1 MFVIGEA
8 AWKEGMGLYGKF
20 LYAPLNFSVTL
31 NCSKKKKK
39 KKVCLKKERKGDN
52 EYFSNNNLITSV
64 RQGKI
69 IQGESV
75 NQGFNLIN

>member
-39 KKVCLKKERKGDN
+39 KSLFKKRKKG
-52 EYFSNNNLITSV
+52 
-64 RQGKI
+64 RQ
-69 IQGESV
+69 
-75 NQGFNLIN
+75 